1 MILKGNVVP
10 ASSGISKGPLALQT
24 APQAAAAALREAII
38 SGQLKKGDRIL
49 EQKWSTM
56 LGIGQPTLR
65 EAMRELEHQG
75 LLRKLHQRGTYVA
88 ELSPD
93 DYRQILEV
101 RIPLESMAI
110 GLAAERMTP
119 EQSAELSGIVDEMHE
134 TVAENDVRRFHDLD
148 VMFHRKIWEVAGNPY
163 LQDVLETITFR
174 LFVFAIVGRW
184 QDNPDAIGERRDAV
198 RQHVGILKG
207 LKSKDAK
214 KAREAFVDCTVKY
227 WNATYKIGVQ
237 G

>member
-1 MILKGNVVP
+1 MSAL
-10 ASSGISKGPLALQT
+10 SGISNSPLALQT

-38 SGQLKKGDRIL
+38 SGQLKKGERIL

-101 RIPLESMAI
+101 RIPLESLAI
-110 GLAAERMTP
+110 GLAAERMSTA
-119 EQSAELSGIVDEMHE
+119 QAAELTAIVEQMDT
-134 TVAENDVRRFHDLD
+134 TVADNDVRRFHDLD
-148 VMFHRKIWEVAGNPY
+148 VMFHRKIWEIAGNPY
-163 LQDVLETITFR
+163 LQSVLETITFR

-198 RQHVGILKG
+198 SQHVGILEG
-207 LKSKDAK
+207 LKSRNAAR
-214 KAREAFVDCTVKY
+214 AREAFVDCTVKY
-227 WNATYKIGVQ
+227 WNETYDIGVQ
-237 G
+237 RA